1 MTCVRSA
8 RPHKTILR
16 RTIFLPEIKI
26 TKEKYFYPK
35 YIYFDTIG
43 GHMNKGEDFITT
55 LIGGFIMSI
64 SICTGAILI
73 AYWIFS

>member
-1 MTCVRSA
+1 
-8 RPHKTILR
+8 
-16 RTIFLPEIKI
+16 
-26 TKEKYFYPK
+26 
-35 YIYFDTIG
+35 
-43 GHMNKGEDFITT
+43 MNKGEDFITT